1 MLLVRQLLAK
11 RSAPHLLAS
20 ENSVLEASR
29 FLRANRIGGA
39 PVVDHGRLVGF
50 CSERDLVCRVIA
62 EGRDPERTR
71 VADVMTPKVLTAG
84 LDDSVEQCET
94 KLREAHCRH
103 LPVVDGGTVVGCLS
117 MRDFLSADLAER
129 MAELDQLSA
138 YIRSAGA

>member
-1 MLLVRQLLAK
+1 MLLVRHLLAK
-11 RSAPHLLAS
+11 RSAPHVLAG

-39 PVVDHGRLVGF
+39 PVVDQGRLVGF

-62 EGRDPERTR
+62 EGRDPHLTR

-84 LDDSVEQCET
+84 LDDTVEQCEA

-103 LPVVDGGTVVGCLS
+103 LPVVDGENVVGCLS